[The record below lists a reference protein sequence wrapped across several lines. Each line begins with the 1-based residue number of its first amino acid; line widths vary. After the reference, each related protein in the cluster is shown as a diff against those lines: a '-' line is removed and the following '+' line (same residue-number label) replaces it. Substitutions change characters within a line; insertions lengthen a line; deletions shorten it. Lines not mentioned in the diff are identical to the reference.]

1 MSKSFI
7 KIVDASILPA
17 SLMILSKAI
26 GIFVL
31 TKILDI
37 PISLTQYSDN
47 LFSIGGQ
54 SLSLTDVKF
63 ITSYSDLIMYT
74 VLAIIFSLNIF
85 RAIYLHNSHIKPT
98 LVTKLAD
105 NNLLNLIKDSYEIYH
120 SATAWLGFTVLANAV
135 ILVNVINGVTYLWVG
150 ILTVII
156 SALLTVL
163 LLQDVHKEIE
173 NIKKHPGQYNWS

>member
-17 SLMILSKAI
+17 SLMILSKAL
-26 GIFVL
+26 GIYLL
-31 TKILDI
+31 TKLLNI
-37 PISLTQYSDN
+37 PIGLSQYSDN

-54 SLSLTDVKF
+54 SLSLDDVRF
-63 ITSYSDLIMYT
+63 ITSYSDLIMFT
-74 VLAIIFSLNIF
+74 VLAIVFSINIF

-120 SATAWLGFTVLANAV
+120 SATAWLGFTALTNAV
-135 ILVNVINGVTYLWVG
+135 ILVNVVNGFTYAWIGL
-150 ILTVII
+150 LTVTIT
-156 SALLTVL
+156 ALLTVL